1 MSSIPNITNQA
12 SIDVHVHEH
21 LIFEPL
27 DEEACTHECDSPVC
41 HQTATWVS
49 SELATVPGFVLA
61 LCDEH
66 MCHIVAHQR
75 CEVAA

>member
-1 MSSIPNITNQA
+1 MSSIANIDKQT

-21 LIFEPL
+21 LVFEPL
-27 DEEACTHECDSPVC
+27 DELIAHECDSPVC
-41 HQTATWVS
+41 HQTASWVS
-49 SELATVPGFVLA
+49 NELTAIPGFVLA

-75 CEVAA
+75 CEAAA